1 MKTVSQSARTHQP
14 NFYHRCVAKTA
25 DPVSLL
31 VPRALA
37 TALMRLYDYPDPRRS
52 GRLIRG
58 YDRPHAL
65 RTARM
70 CAAVAMRLGHQ
81 TERLVPYQIACLL
94 HDLGRAGLDRRLFGK
109 IWSWAKQ
116 RGIPTRPREWRAA
129 YPDTPYGRE
138 TEAFLARYQDELEA
152 DGIRIDGWAKEQVEM
167 RLGYARRLARR
178 LRAVKPSLKRLSV
191 SWSPWMGLV
200 MLYYYYPEKLHGA
213 PRWVRQLAEVLVA
226 CEQFE
231 AYSNRRRG
239 RDYYV
244 RTQETLGEAFTYLE
258 KLKVEGI
265 LSETVVTALRTL
277 AAEGAFDSLLAEARG
292 AALTRRELRYLR
304 GLTPGAVTC
313 R

>member
-1 MKTVSQSARTHQP
+1 MKSAL
-14 NFYHRCVAKTA
+14 NSA
-25 DPVSLL
+25 SLL
-31 VPRALA
+31 VPRGLAAAL
-37 TALMRLYDYPDPRRS
+37 LRLYDYPDPRRS

-70 CAAVAMRLGHQ
+70 CGAVAARLGHSPD
-81 TERLVPYQIACLL
+81 RLVLYQIACIL
-94 HDLGRAGLDRRLFGK
+94 HDLGRAGLERRLFGR

-116 RGIPTRPREWRAA
+116 HGIPSRPREWRAA
-129 YPDTPYGRE
+129 HPDTPYGRE
-138 TEAFLARYQDELEA
+138 TEAFLARYKGELEA
-152 DGIRIDGWAKEQVEM
+152 AGIRMDSWAREQVEM

-178 LRAVKPSLKRLSV
+178 LRAVKPSLKRLGV
-191 SWSPWMGLV
+191 SWSPWMCQV
-200 MLYYYYPEKLHGA
+200 MLYYYYPEKLNGA

-239 RDYYV
+239 RDYYA
-244 RTQETLGEAFTYLE
+244 RTQETLGEAFAYLE
-258 KLKVEGI
+258 KLRVEGI
-265 LSETVVTALRTL
+265 LSETVVNALRAL

-292 AALTRRELRYLR
+292 AALTRRELRCLR
-304 GLTPGAVTC
+304 GLAPGAASC